1 IEPEPSS
8 DQLLSH
14 NSPDT
19 HQEENKDGNSH
30 RKKSDQVVAGLRVQ
44 NSKTVHLCSTCG
56 KKFNRMENLKQHMQI
71 HTGEKTHSC
80 STCWKNFTLKT
91 HLNEHMRI
99 HTGDKPH
106 SCSTCGKRF
115 SLAANLRA
123 HITIH
128 TGEKTYSCST
138 CGKGFNHKTSFKN
151 THGISPKW
159 CRRKFS

>member
-19 HQEENKDGNSH
+19 DQEENKDGDSH

-56 KKFNRMENLKQHMQI
+56 KKCNRMENLKQHMQI

-91 HLNEHMRI
+91 
-99 HTGDKPH
+99 
-106 SCSTCGKRF
+106 
-115 SLAANLRA
+115 A

-128 TGEKTYSCST
+128 TGEKQYSCSS
-138 CGKGFNHKTSFKN
+138 CGKRFSVAAALRSHIKIHTGEHYSRVILISAAFSFVLQCN
-151 THGISPKW
+151 V
-159 CRRKFS
+159 FQ